1 MKNTLKWIAV
11 VGAIC
16 VAVATAPANAADWG
30 SIKGRIVVDGT
41 PAKPAPLVVTKDE
54 FCIDK
59 KPENKSIV
67 IGKDNALENVFV
79 YLRVPAGQKVEVNPE
94 YASKEAEPITL
105 DNNGCEFHPHAI
117 LARVGQTLDI
127 KNSDPV
133 GHNTNVNVL
142 SFNQVI
148 PSNSD
153 TKVKVSAGGALPTE
167 VACNIHPFMKAY
179 LLVQDHPYMATT
191 GDDGTFEIKNIPAGK
206 REFQFWH
213 EAGGFL
219 KNVKLKGGT
228 TNAKGRVELNIEAG
242 KTLDVGDIKV
252 PASALK

>member
-1 MKNTLKWIAV
+1 MNNTFKAIA

-16 VAVATAPANAADWG
+16 VATFAATSNAADWG

-41 PAKPAPLVVTKDE
+41 PAKPAPLVVTKDQ

-59 KPENKSIV
+59 MPVNNSIV
-67 IGKDNALENVFV
+67 VGKDNALENVFV
-79 YLRVPAGQKVEVNPE
+79 YLRVPAGQKIDINPE
-94 YASKEAEPITL
+94 YASKEAEPVTL
-105 DNNGCEFHPHAI
+105 DNNGCEFHPHAV
-117 LARVGQTLDI
+117 LARIGQTLDI

-153 TKVKVSAGGALPTE
+153 AKVKVSTGGALPTE
-167 VACNIHPFMKAY
+167 IACNIHPFMKAWI
-179 LLVQDHPYMATT
+179 LVQDHPYTATT
-191 GDDGTFEIKNIPAGK
+191 GEDGTFEIKDIPAGK
-206 REFQFWH
+206 HEFQFWH
-213 EAGGFL
+213 EAGGYL
-219 KNVKLKGGT
+219 KNVKLKGGAT
-228 TNAKGRVELNIEAG
+228 DKKGRAELNIEAG
-242 KTLDVGDIKV
+242 KTLDLGDIKV